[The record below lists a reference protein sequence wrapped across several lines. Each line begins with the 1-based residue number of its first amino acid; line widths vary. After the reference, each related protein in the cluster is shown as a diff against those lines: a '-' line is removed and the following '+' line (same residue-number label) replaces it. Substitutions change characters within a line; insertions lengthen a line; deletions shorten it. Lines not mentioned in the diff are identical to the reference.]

1 MDKMKLEKKEIKKI
15 KRKITKIKKINKI
28 KKKRIPKNWT
38 LVPDLLRPCRFWFFK
53 HPVQFRIRSF
63 SSKC

>member
-28 KKKRIPKNWT
+28 KKKEFPKT
-38 LVPDLLRPCRFWFFK
+38 GHESRTYYDRVVSGLK
-53 HPVQFRIRSF
+53 IG
-63 SSKC
+63 